1 MEKNYSCLF
10 HWFPEHEL
18 QHSFQC
24 IGDRGAK
31 YCFSAG
37 GSIVLCKALTRFSC
51 NTCIRILIDEVMGK
65 LDYLGPASDMF
76 FICHISIWQD
86 YWKIAPSNMTADH
99 NLKNNTYGH
108 DTLYHC
114 SN

>member
-65 LDYLGPASDMF
+65 LDYLGPVILHVYHLSYKY
-76 FICHISIWQD
+76 S
-86 YWKIAPSNMTADH
+86 TRL
-99 NLKNNTYGH
+99 LKNC
-108 DTLYHC
+108 TLKYD
-114 SN
+114 S